1 MNFEEASSL
10 RLACLGH
17 AKELLDEADKLLQ
30 TSPHLSFHLA
40 TLALEEIGKSVQAF
54 IEINHVPHPSDN
66 TPRFLN
72 KDDHVQKLFWA
83 LWSPSS
89 NTETMSPEHMKWC
102 QDFARKTHELRLNGL
117 YVDWKDGKIS
127 VPRDTVTQK
136 QANQLVDLARTRLNL
151 SNLEQMS
158 ELDDERKSLLQWF
171 SRMVWDEEQARRL
184 FTKAS
189 LSKLIEFSNFPDW
202 INWLKADSEKA
213 DQEAKEILSKEL
225 QRTEPQDE
233 ARGKPKWK
241 VKIRFFTTSHSVR
254 QPELNWVNQM
264 GDLIRL
270 DRGKDSKELFLT
282 MALPSAIPLQGLWH
296 VGWLESRRFVVALNI
311 GSLGYFWWQ
320 IPTDVSKYHVKM
332 FDLETNYEVKVERVP
347 RLTLDW
353 GNRVLDQTALL
364 QTLLSYRFL
373 PRGTETAEPSLLVNY
388 LNGLAFLGKNDIHLR
403 MESSALVSFYQAF
416 RIALQHYKDW
426 DGESDFGVSCTA
438 MFAHEFPDMADWV
451 EILDLAKCIQNTTPP
466 PKEIT
471 LTHAI
476 GMKLYC
482 DSYILKKLKSLA
494 DQERNN
500 AEATTLTNPANGNP
514 ITDSK
519 PVPPTPAK

>member
-1 MNFEEASSL
+1 
-10 RLACLGH
+10 
-17 AKELLDEADKLLQ
+17 
-30 TSPHLSFHLA
+30 
-40 TLALEEIGKSVQAF
+40 
-54 IEINHVPHPSDN
+54 
-66 TPRFLN
+66 
-72 KDDHVQKLFWA
+72 
-83 LWSPSS
+83 
-89 NTETMSPEHMKWC
+89 
-102 QDFARKTHELRLNGL
+102 
-117 YVDWKDGKIS
+117 
-127 VPRDTVTQK
+127 
-136 QANQLVDLARTRLNL
+136 
-151 SNLEQMS
+151 
-158 ELDDERKSLLQWF
+158 
-171 SRMVWDEEQARRL
+171 
-184 FTKAS
+184 
-189 LSKLIEFSNFPDW
+189 
-202 INWLKADSEKA
+202 
-213 DQEAKEILSKEL
+213 
-225 QRTEPQDE
+225 
-233 ARGKPKWK
+233 
-241 VKIRFFTTSHSVR
+241 
-254 QPELNWVNQM
+254 
-264 GDLIRL
+264 
-270 DRGKDSKELFLT
+270 
-282 MALPSAIPLQGLWH
+282 
-296 VGWLESRRFVVALNI
+296 
-311 GSLGYFWWQ
+311 
-320 IPTDVSKYHVKM
+320 
-332 FDLETNYEVKVERVP
+332 
-347 RLTLDW
+347 
-353 GNRVLDQTALL
+353 VLDQTALL

-373 PRGTETAEPSLLVNY
+373 PRSTETAEPSLLVNY